1 MRSRVIPFTAIEMAI
16 AVRDGNVSREDAM
29 REILTSTGFFDKPPE
44 YEEML
49 RPLKENESEPD

>member
-29 REILTSTGFFDKPPE
+29 REILTSTGFFAKPAE

-49 RPLKENESEPD
+49 RPLKENKSEPD

>member
-1 MRSRVIPFTAIEMAI
+1 MKRKIYMELLGI
-16 AVRDGNVSREDAM
+16 ALAVAPLSAQTVDVHSH
-29 REILTSTGFFDKPPE
+29 IIIPE